1 MTRTTNFL
9 HNLRTV
15 FELRKTVPTRHR
27 KVVARVFEKCGAH
40 GLTDASGTLWPV
52 RFARDTAPSS
62 GTVILC
68 EMSARCADGGS
79 AQKYEDD
86 GFLLTV
92 EEILDKTPSLTDW
105 PNAVIP
111 SPVAFEKCLLEAS
124 PAGHTKYFSS
134 HASSRSRRIQAR
146 NEGLSKVR
154 RFFENR
160 GFTNMETPT
169 IVPSGGVEAYVSSF
183 HSKYRDV
190 RGKEW
195 NVCLP
200 TSPEF
205 ALKKLLAEGFEKI
218 FQLSRAYRNGGE
230 LARWHEPEF
239 IMLEW
244 YRSGGTLLDMMNDT
258 RELVLTLNAGF
269 STNVKIPDEW
279 KTHTVRDLFLEN
291 CGGIDLSLLGSDK
304 EFAAAG
310 QNISASVNAND
321 DWDSVFCKLFMEK
334 IEPVLAKEE
343 ACFVTHYPRRM
354 GALARV
360 AKDSLYVERFEAYL
374 HGVEI
379 CNGYYELTDT
389 HELAARFNAIAKNRT
404 AGEVTRD
411 TLFEDTM
418 KFGLPPCSG
427 NALGVDRV
435 IAILSGQKNIAS
447 MMPIPFLSQFPQNT
461 VAPE

>member
-1 MTRTTNFL
+1 MTRDTKFL

-52 RFARDTAPSS
+52 RFTQSPAPAF

-68 EMSARCADGGS
+68 EISARCADGGS

-92 EEILDKTPSLTDW
+92 EKIADETPSVAEW

-111 SPVAFEKCLLEAS
+111 SPVAFQQCLLEAS
-124 PAGHTKYFSS
+124 PAGHTKYFPS

-146 NEGLSKVR
+146 NEGLGKVR
-154 RFFENR
+154 RFFQNR

-169 IVPSGGVEAYVSSF
+169 LVPSGGVESYVSSF
-183 HSKYRDV
+183 HSTYRDV

-195 NVCLP
+195 NLCLP

-218 FQLSRAYRNGGE
+218 YQLSRAYRNAGE

-239 IMLEW
+239 VMLEW

-258 RELVLTLNAGF
+258 RDLVLSLNAAL
-269 STNVKIPDEW
+269 STGVKIPEEW
-279 KTHTVRDLFLEN
+279 KTHTVRDLFIEN
-291 CGGIDLSLLGSDK
+291 CGGMDLSVLQCD
-304 EFAAAG
+304 EDFAAAG
-310 QNISASVNAND
+310 QKISNSVNATD

-334 IEPVLAKEE
+334 IEPVLANEK

-360 AKDSLYVERFEAYL
+360 SADPLYVERFEAYL

-379 CNGYYELTDT
+379 CNGYHELTDT
-389 HELAARFNAIAKNRT
+389 HELGARFHAIAQKRNE
-404 AGEVTRD
+404 GEVTRD
-411 TLFEDTM
+411 ALFEDTM

-435 IAILSGQKNIAS
+435 IAILCGLENIAS
-447 MMPIPFLSQFPQNT
+447 LMPIPFLSQFPPNT